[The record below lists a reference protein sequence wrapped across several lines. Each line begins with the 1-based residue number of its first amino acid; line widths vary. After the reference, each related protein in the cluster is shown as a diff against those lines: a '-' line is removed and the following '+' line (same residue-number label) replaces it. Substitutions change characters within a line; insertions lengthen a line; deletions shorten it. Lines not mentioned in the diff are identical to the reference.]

1 MSRPLTRSGQWS
13 QTTTSRAPFPF
24 SDIAPM
30 NGFRY
35 VSLMTILVFPLITMQ
50 FGTCMAAEPDPIE
63 SGPNDAD
70 VSSAFQIWLDAEC
83 KRHPLFATQQG
94 MREYDGQMDDLS
106 PKARAEDAQRDQEV
120 LADLAK
126 KFDRTKLSRN
136 AQIDLEIWESFL
148 RYRVWQFKN
157 SDDFAN
163 DPRTYLLY
171 CSDSVFGLFTQST
184 LPRHRNV
191 ENAASRIAKI
201 PEVIAAAKAS
211 LKNPPKILTEVAIK
225 RTDGAIAFYDKD
237 IFALAEESP
246 QISSLATPSRKAA
259 ESLREYKKF
268 LEEVVLPRS
277 NGDWRI
283 GEKKFSEKLAMEL
296 DAGLSA
302 KEVIDTAEAE
312 ADRVEREMY
321 YVAKQLWSSIMENK
335 SVPPDDAAGR
345 RETIRTILTELGKD
359 HGTSATL
366 LNDTKN
372 TVEKIKTFIRQKKI
386 LTLPNPDQCSII
398 EMPEFQRGFSAAYL
412 NQAPP
417 LDAKAKSLYAIS
429 PPPSDWPSERQ
440 EAFFQEYN
448 RSMLQVLTIHEAYP
462 GHYVQLDYSNRID
475 SLVRRV
481 LSSGVFAEG
490 WAVYTEQMM
499 LDEGYGNGD
508 LALRLHQLKFYMRAV
523 LNAILDYRM
532 HCSEMSDEDA
542 LTLLVDR
549 GFQTSGEAVGKIQ
562 RAKQSSC
569 QLSTYF
575 VGRTAFYRLRQN
587 VQRARGSAFELGP
600 YHEEVLLKGTLPVK
614 YLSELVK

>member
-1 MSRPLTRSGQWS
+1 
-13 QTTTSRAPFPF
+13 
-24 SDIAPM
+24 M

-35 VSLMTILVFPLITMQ
+35 VLLMTILAFPLLTLQ
-50 FGTCMAAEPDPIE
+50 FGTCMSGESNPIE
-63 SGPNDAD
+63 YGQNDAD

-94 MREYDGQMDDLS
+94 MREYDSQMDDLS
-106 PKARAEDAQRDQEV
+106 PKARSEDAQRDQEV

-126 KFDRTKLSRN
+126 KFDRTNLSRN

-157 SDDFAN
+157 CDDFAN

-191 ENAASRIAKI
+191 ENAASRIARI
-201 PEVIAAAKAS
+201 PDVIAAAKAS

-246 QISSLATPSRKAA
+246 QISSLATPCRKAA

-283 GEKKFSEKLAMEL
+283 GEKKFGEKLALEL

-321 YVAKQLWSSIMENK
+321 YVAKQLWSSILENK
-335 SVPPDDAAGR
+335 SVPPDDAVGR
-345 RETIRTILTELGKD
+345 RETIRLVLAELGKD

-366 LNDTKN
+366 LSDTKN
-372 TVEKIKTFIRQKKI
+372 TVEKIKAFIRQKKI

-417 LDAKAKSLYAIS
+417 LDSKAKSLYAIS

-440 EAFFQEYN
+440 IAFFQEYN

-475 SLVRRV
+475 SLVRKV

-532 HCSEMSDEDA
+532 HCSEMSDDDA
-542 LTLLVDR
+542 LSLLVDR

-575 VGRTAFYRLRQN
+575 VGRTAFYRLRQH

-614 YLSELVK
+614 YLAELVK

>member
-1 MSRPLTRSGQWS
+1 MNRFHLNPLLAIPIVLSLSLSPTKNAIGQS
-13 QTTTSRAPFPF
+13 SKPTA
-24 SDIAPM
+24 
-30 NGFRY
+30 
-35 VSLMTILVFPLITMQ
+35 
-50 FGTCMAAEPDPIE
+50 
-63 SGPNDAD
+63 GPNDAE
-70 VSSAFQIWLDAEC
+70 VASAFQVWLDAEC
-83 KRHPLFATQQG
+83 KRHPVFATQQG
-94 MREYDGQMDDLS
+94 MREFDGQMDDLS
-106 PKARAEDAQRDQEV
+106 PSARAEDAKHDEAV
-120 LADLAK
+120 LLELSK

-136 AQIDLEIWESFL
+136 AQIDLEIWESYL
-148 RYRVWQFKN
+148 KYRGWQYRN

-163 DPRTYLLY
+163 DPRTYLVY
-171 CSDSVFGLFTQST
+171 CSDSVFGLFAQST

-191 ENAASRIAKI
+191 ENAASRIARI

-246 QISSLATPSRKAA
+246 QISSLASPSRKAA
-259 ESLREYKKF
+259 EALREYKKF
-268 LEEVVLPRS
+268 LEDEVLPRS
-277 NGDWRI
+277 NGEWRI

-296 DAGLSA
+296 DAGLTA

-321 YVAKQLWSSIMENK
+321 YVAKQLWSSVFERTT
-335 SVPPDDAAGR
+335 VLPDDATGR
-345 RETIRTILTELGKD
+345 RETIRAVLAELGKD
-359 HGTSATL
+359 HGSATTL
-366 LNDTKN
+366 LTDTKN
-372 TVEKIKTFIRQKKI
+372 TVDKIKKFIERKKI

-417 LDAKAKSLYAIS
+417 LDSKAKSLYAIS
-429 PPPSDWPSERQ
+429 PPPSDWPTERQ
-440 EAFFQEYN
+440 DAFFQEYN

-462 GHYVQLDYSNRID
+462 GHYVQLDYSNRMD
-475 SLVRRV
+475 SLVRKV

-499 LDEGYGNGD
+499 LDEGYGDGD

-532 HCSEMSDEDA
+532 HCSAMTDDEA
-542 LTLLVDR
+542 LSLLVDR
-549 GFQTSGEAVGKIQ
+549 GFQTTGEAVGKIQ

-614 YLSELVK
+614 YLPELVK

>member
-1 MSRPLTRSGQWS
+1 
-13 QTTTSRAPFPF
+13 
-24 SDIAPM
+24 M

-35 VSLMTILVFPLITMQ
+35 VLLMTILAFPLLTLQ
-50 FGTCMAAEPDPIE
+50 FGTCMSGESNPIE
-63 SGPNDAD
+63 YGQNDAD

-106 PKARAEDAQRDQEV
+106 PKARSEDAQRDQEV

-126 KFDRTKLSRN
+126 KFDRTNLSRN

-157 SDDFAN
+157 CDDFAN

-191 ENAASRIAKI
+191 ENAASRIARI
-201 PEVIAAAKAS
+201 PDVIAAAKAS

-246 QISSLATPSRKAA
+246 QISSLATPCRKAA

-283 GEKKFSEKLAMEL
+283 GEKKFGEKLALEL

-321 YVAKQLWSSIMENK
+321 YVAKQLWSSILENK
-335 SVPPDDAAGR
+335 SVPPDDAVGR
-345 RETIRTILTELGKD
+345 RETIRIVLAELGKD

-366 LNDTKN
+366 LSDTKN
-372 TVEKIKTFIRQKKI
+372 TVEKIKAFIRQKKI

-417 LDAKAKSLYAIS
+417 LDSKAKSLYAIS

-440 EAFFQEYN
+440 IAFFQEYN

-475 SLVRRV
+475 SLVRKV

-532 HCSEMSDEDA
+532 HCSEMSDDDA
-542 LTLLVDR
+542 LSLLVDR

-575 VGRTAFYRLRQN
+575 VGRTAFYRLRQH

-614 YLSELVK
+614 YLAELVK

>member
-1 MSRPLTRSGQWS
+1 
-13 QTTTSRAPFPF
+13 
-24 SDIAPM
+24 
-30 NGFRY
+30 
-35 VSLMTILVFPLITMQ
+35 
-50 FGTCMAAEPDPIE
+50 MAAEPNPIE

-475 SLVRRV
+475 SLVRKV

-549 GFQTSGEAVGKIQ
+549 GFQTSGEAIGKIQ

>member
-1 MSRPLTRSGQWS
+1 
-13 QTTTSRAPFPF
+13 
-24 SDIAPM
+24 M

-35 VSLMTILVFPLITMQ
+35 VLLMTILAFPLLTLQ
-50 FGTCMAAEPDPIE
+50 FGTCMSGESNPIE
-63 SGPNDAD
+63 YGQNDAD

-106 PKARAEDAQRDQEV
+106 PKARSEDAQRDQEV

-126 KFDRTKLSRN
+126 KFDRTNLSRN

-157 SDDFAN
+157 CDDFAN

-191 ENAASRIAKI
+191 ENAASRIARI
-201 PEVIAAAKAS
+201 PDVIAAAKAS

-246 QISSLATPSRKAA
+246 QISSLATPCRKAA

-268 LEEVVLPRS
+268 LEDVVLPRS

-283 GEKKFSEKLAMEL
+283 GEKKFGEKLALEL

-321 YVAKQLWSSIMENK
+321 YVAKQLWSSILENK
-335 SVPPDDAAGR
+335 SVPPDDAVGR
-345 RETIRTILTELGKD
+345 RETIRLVLAELGKD

-366 LNDTKN
+366 LSDTKN
-372 TVEKIKTFIRQKKI
+372 TVEKIKAFIRQKKI

-417 LDAKAKSLYAIS
+417 LDSKAKSLYAIS

-440 EAFFQEYN
+440 IAFFQEYN

-475 SLVRRV
+475 SLVRKV

-532 HCSEMSDEDA
+532 HCSEMSDDDA
-542 LTLLVDR
+542 LSLLVDR

-575 VGRTAFYRLRQN
+575 VGRTAFYRLRQH

-614 YLSELVK
+614 YLAELVK

>member
-1 MSRPLTRSGQWS
+1 
-13 QTTTSRAPFPF
+13 
-24 SDIAPM
+24 M

-35 VSLMTILVFPLITMQ
+35 VLLMTILAFPLLTLQ
-50 FGTCMAAEPDPIE
+50 FGTCMSGESNPIE
-63 SGPNDAD
+63 YGQNDAD

-94 MREYDGQMDDLS
+94 MREYDSQMDDLS
-106 PKARAEDAQRDQEV
+106 PKARSEDAQRDQEV

-126 KFDRTKLSRN
+126 KFDRTNLSRN

-157 SDDFAN
+157 CDDFAN

-191 ENAASRIAKI
+191 ENAASRIARI
-201 PEVIAAAKAS
+201 PDVIAAAKAS

-246 QISSLATPSRKAA
+246 QISSLATPCRKAA

-283 GEKKFSEKLAMEL
+283 GEKKFGEKLALEL

-321 YVAKQLWSSIMENK
+321 YVAKQLWSSILENK
-335 SVPPDDAAGR
+335 SVPPDDAVGR
-345 RETIRTILTELGKD
+345 RETIRIVLAELGKD

-366 LNDTKN
+366 LSDTKN
-372 TVEKIKTFIRQKKI
+372 TVEKIKAFIRQKKI

-417 LDAKAKSLYAIS
+417 LDSKAKSLYAIS

-440 EAFFQEYN
+440 IAFFQEYN

-475 SLVRRV
+475 SLVRKV

-532 HCSEMSDEDA
+532 HCSEMSDDDA
-542 LTLLVDR
+542 LSLLVDR

-575 VGRTAFYRLRQN
+575 VGRTAFYRLRQH

-614 YLSELVK
+614 YLAELVK